1 MEPDEFRSV
10 EIVSGATVSADGVQ
24 GMPYSSSTTSY
35 GTGGG
40 GSGGSILMEA
50 CNVSGAGLVSAKG
63 GPSRGGI
70 PPGIKQILL
79 GALIRI
85 PLVALPARRGT
96 DAPRAA

>member
-1 MEPDEFRSV
+1 
-10 EIVSGATVSADGVQ
+10 
-24 GMPYSSSTTSY
+24 
-35 GTGGG
+35 
-40 GSGGSILMEA
+40 MEA